1 MSLSTII
8 RNIPKAELHLHVE
21 GSLSPELMWRLAKK
35 HSITLPYAS
44 VEEIEK
50 AYNFRDLQSFLDIY
64 YAGANV
70 LREEEDFFEL
80 MWAYLSKCHEQ
91 NIVHTEIMFDPQT
104 HTERG
109 IGFDIFMPGFLKAM
123 AKAEELYGVTSLLI
137 MSFLRHLPEASAFST
152 LEAAKPYYEYITAV
166 GLDSSE
172 LGHPPSKFERV
183 FEGAKKLGFKIVAHA
198 GEEGPADY
206 IWQAID
212 ILGVNRIDHGV
223 RCLEDDALTQFLK
236 ESQLPL
242 TVCPLSNLK
251 LRVVDDMKKHNIVTM
266 LNKGLL
272 VTVNSDDPTYFG
284 GFLNENFEALVDALG
299 IDEATVKTLAANSF
313 KASFMSEE
321 KKRHYID
328 LIDTV

>member
-1 MSLSTII
+1 M
-8 RNIPKAELHLHVE
+8 
-21 GSLSPELMWRLAKK
+21 
-35 HSITLPYAS
+35 
-44 VEEIEK
+44 
-50 AYNFRDLQSFLDIY
+50 
-64 YAGANV
+64 
-70 LREEEDFFEL
+70 
-80 MWAYLSKCHEQ
+80 
-91 NIVHTEIMFDPQT
+91 
-104 HTERG
+104 
-109 IGFDIFMPGFLKAM
+109 
-123 AKAEELYGVTSLLI
+123 
-137 MSFLRHLPEASAFST
+137 
-152 LEAAKPYYEYITAV
+152 
-166 GLDSSE
+166 
-172 LGHPPSKFERV
+172 
-183 FEGAKKLGFKIVAHA
+183 VAHA

-313 KASFMSEE
+313 KASFMPEE

-328 LIDTV
+328 LIDIV